1 MNKVKTPQWEAQT
14 TNSWKQDCINITS
27 NNHYTLFPWYWDSK
41 IKEYLIS
48 YFCSLFLSLFFLMP
62 SSLLSS
68 PLFYRPSPF
77 LIPPA
82 GLLLVGSFWDIF
94 PSSIG
99 FPSILIIKQD
109 FWGVFV
115 LFKLSYMYL
124 MWQRLGGEPL
134 TNAKVVVSVILILL
148 GSFPRCT

>member
-14 TNSWKQDCINITS
+14 SNLWKQDCINIS
-27 NNHYTLFPWYWDSK
+27 NNNHYA
-41 IKEYLIS
+41 
-48 YFCSLFLSLFFLMP
+48 FLSCLVSFFSCPLFVAIP
-62 SSLLSS
+62 S
-68 PLFYRPSPF
+68 PTPPPPTPFYRPSPS
-77 LIPPA
+77 LIPPT
-82 GLLLVGSFWDIF
+82 GLPLVGSFWDIF

-115 LFKLSYMYL
+115 LFRLSYMYL
-124 MWQRLGGEPL
+124 MWQRLSGEPL
-134 TNAKVVVSVILILL
+134 TNVEEAVSVILILL